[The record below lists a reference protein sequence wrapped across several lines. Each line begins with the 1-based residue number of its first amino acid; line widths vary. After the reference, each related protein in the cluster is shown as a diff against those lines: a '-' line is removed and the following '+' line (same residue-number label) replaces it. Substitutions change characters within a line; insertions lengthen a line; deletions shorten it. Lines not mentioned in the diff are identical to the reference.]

1 MGPIT
6 ASIASRVAPPGRNRV
21 GLSVVRSS
29 TVDSSPTRDGP
40 PSGSNF
46 AASASVAAVGATIM
60 GGERA
65 TPVAHHDHERHWSG
79 ALPAESSRA
88 LAAGDEVRIAEARF
102 AVAEGTIVGG
112 DDLAARR
119 LEHALARR
127 GVPFVRRTEA
137 RVDVGLALGDH
148 AELQR
153 RARLD
158 ALGDGEAVVAK
169 PDVEV

>member
-1 MGPIT
+1 
-6 ASIASRVAPPGRNRV
+6 
-21 GLSVVRSS
+21 
-29 TVDSSPTRDGP
+29 
-40 PSGSNF
+40 
-46 AASASVAAVGATIM
+46 
-60 GGERA
+60 
-65 TPVAHHDHERHWSG
+65 
-79 ALPAESSRA
+79 
-88 LAAGDEVRIAEARF
+88 F

-127 GVPFVRRTEA
+127 GVPFVGRTEA

-169 PDVEV
+169 PDVEVAVDGMAAACGRDQPIGRRGAGLDRLEGCAFLALFGPQRRYSSPQ